1 LGGIAPPP
9 ATAGGGGAEAATPG
23 KYMLGFAAA
32 RRAVVRVLPF
42 VRGDHRGGVLV
53 RPLHPLL
60 HTALGRRAPVVAP
73 RVWAVLDC
81 LLAVLAPPVAVLEV
95 INLALGEERH
105 ARLPLPLLSFL
116 LGLVPV

>member
-1 LGGIAPPP
+1 MVYYDICMCYNNWVKL
-9 ATAGGGGAEAATPG
+9 
-23 KYMLGFAAA
+23 
-32 RRAVVRVLPF
+32 RF
-42 VRGDHRGGVLV
+42 VHVYRCV
-53 RPLHPLL
+53 
-60 HTALGRRAPVVAP
+60 P